1 MIGSRRIINYLA
13 NSAKEKLSEPVIQRL
28 RDFKEKA
35 TVWRQP
41 EMPISIKE
49 IELITARRAQMEEPR
64 INLLITTINPEEAYG
79 GVSTA
84 LKFFKQISQSY
95 KNVRLIPTFRE
106 PSLKGVGTF
115 SEYSLVSLE
124 DETNQPKQIVS
135 IAAPGGRTLAVGSED
150 IFVTTFWSTAYL
162 AQRLVLWQS
171 QEFNQPVKP
180 IVYFIQDYEPGFYDW
195 SSQYLLARST
205 YEYNGPMIAVF
216 NSELL
221 RQYFHRQDYRFD
233 YEYSFE
239 PKMNQVLH
247 NLRPNLDQLK
257 KHKQILVYGRPWVAR
272 NAFGLIVAGLRIWR
286 CQFPQASTWEILSAG
301 DLHRDVDLG
310 GGVVMKSLGKLSLE
324 NYACTLMESAVGLS
338 LMVSPHPSYPPL
350 EMAHYGMWVLTNNYD
365 NKDISLWHD
374 NIISLKDFTPES
386 IAHNLSIL
394 CQRVEADPT
403 SGLHGKSH
411 LQHYLSDDP
420 SFLFLEE
427 ICGLLHKTSNKRRL

>member
-1 MIGSRRIINYLA
+1 
-13 NSAKEKLSEPVIQRL
+13 
-28 RDFKEKA
+28 
-35 TVWRQP
+35 VWRQP
-41 EMPISIKE
+41 ELPIYIKE
-49 IELITARRAQMEEPR
+49 IELINARRSQMVEPR

-79 GVSTA
+79 GVNTA
-84 LKFFKQISQSY
+84 LLFFKQLSQSY
-95 KNVRLIPTFRE
+95 KNVRLIPTFGE
-106 PSLKGVGTF
+106 PSIKGLATF

-135 IAAPGGRTLAVGSED
+135 ITQPSGRTLAVGPED
-150 IFVTTFWSTAYL
+150 IFVATLWSTAYL

-216 NSELL
+216 NSDLL
-221 RQYFHRQDYRFD
+221 RKYFHRQDYRFD
-233 YEYSFE
+233 SEYSFE
-239 PKMNQVLH
+239 PKMNQALH
-247 NLRPNLDQLK
+247 NLRPNLAQLK

-301 DLHRDVDLG
+301 ELHRDVDLG